1 VALNTLTLTIKEEI
15 QIFTN
20 ETDPEEVLE
29 WVLKGRSKSCPQK
42 PPIEMLKY
50 LTSSIIV
57 KGIVLIPTNES

>member
-29 WVLKGRSKSCPQK
+29 WVLKGRSKSCP
-42 PPIEMLKY
+42 LK
-50 LTSSIIV
+50 
-57 KGIVLIPTNES
+57 NHQ